1 MKKQLVVYSTA
12 FALFMSACAPAG
24 KGTQTAA
31 PKKQNQNSGWE
42 QFQKLIYSENAN
54 LPLAEALRSLLQEQ
68 NPEVL
73 GVLRAQLEAGKS
85 TVFPE
90 EISQR
95 WDLAKRSII
104 VGESGALADTDLL
117 LNTLNLN
124 LNEVQR
130 SNAFHHQLEGKMAGL
145 VQSVALANL
154 LRVFNEQIKKDSHDI
169 TVDIVVKIKKGR
181 PEVLDKID
189 KTKSI
194 GDRSAQIEQIVAYLK
209 QADYLFYQYGLSEDD
224 QARMA
229 LYTAVAGTMAA
240 VLADSPTV
248 KTLLTNIQEI
258 RDVAEKVKK
267 VVALAESLKQYGEAL
282 KKDAVVMGGSVKDI
296 YGKIKNLTDDIDLS
310 LSDEGKVQARALM
323 DDLLNGRTSAPPTPE
338 VAAEL
343 EKKGFFQRKR
353 ELDVDVQKFVNS
365 ADNASRSLDNILKTT
380 VQVTE
385 ALGVKL
391 SPGVTKAIDTA
402 MKINQGIQAVSAIS
416 KAFSAGGFVGAL
428 GAFSGGPATMALAA
442 FGGLGGGGGPD
453 PAVMAELAAI
463 KQSLAE
469 IKAMQ
474 KEILENQKKMM
485 VMIKDLALM
494 MEEYHKEQMMLLM
507 DTREEVLNNRSALT
521 EIDEKSFR
529 SCEAMTMFA
538 LSKAPYYQRV
548 DSVSYRASV
557 KTSLSIS
564 NMDLVQGIIRDVTSS
579 PKELMQFI
587 NNGSAENFKTCQQ
600 EMSTV
605 FMTRDFR
612 KFSRAAWTDEKTS
625 GEEAKDGGQIVKK
638 YYTPAFSYLQKMTA
652 DKEARWQKL
661 GLHLPVLNVSALIA
675 KKSRYVDQPGRISNL
690 MDLQNLTATN
700 KLEKYVT
707 ALLVLHPYLT
717 VDYENWNS
725 SLQNVLTAAITEQTR
740 ERTRQLLSNA
750 FERVQMAIAQEALLA
765 GEPLLP
771 NLSLHWAE
779 LVKEKSSC
787 AKGNEKFCFVR
798 ESNLMM
804 TNLLTYVLVQRT
816 GVMPN
821 TVESMKKRQEI
832 YQQWLN
838 EPAVLAQVLMVPSE
852 AIVKDEKGQLHLVLA
867 NGEALK
873 MPLPDVAAVA
883 TGQLQYTEAM
893 SRMIQ
898 LQHRVADELAKVS
911 SLGYSSQEQQ
921 KLAKAMFLK

>member
-24 KGTQTAA
+24 NSVPTVALQ
-31 PKKQNQNSGWE
+31 KQNKNSGWE
-42 QFQKLIYSENAN
+42 QFQQLIYSENAN

-73 GVLRAQLEAGKS
+73 VFLKAQLEEGK
-85 TVFPE
+85 TLAFPD

-95 WDLAKRSII
+95 WDLAKKSII
-104 VGESGALADTDLL
+104 VGDSTALADTDLL

-145 VQSVALANL
+145 VQSVALRNL
-154 LRVFNEQIKKDSHDI
+154 LKAFDEQIKKDSREI
-169 TVDIVVKIKKGR
+169 AVDVVAKIKVAR

-189 KTKSI
+189 KTKLI

-224 QARMA
+224 QASLA
-229 LYTAVAGTMAA
+229 LYTAVAGAMAA
-240 VLADSPTV
+240 VLAESATV
-248 KTLLTNIQEI
+248 KTLLVNIQQV
-258 RDVAEKVKK
+258 RDVAEKAKK
-267 VVALAESLKQYGEAL
+267 VVALAESLKAYSESL
-282 KKDAVVMGGSVKDI
+282 KKDAVVMGGSVKNI

-310 LSDEGKVQARALM
+310 LSESGKKQAREMM
-323 DDLLNGRTSAPPTPE
+323 DALLNGRASEPPSPE

-353 ELDVDVQKFVNS
+353 ELDSDVQKFVNS
-365 ADNASRSLDNILKTT
+365 ADNASKSLDNILKTT
-380 VQVTE
+380 LQVTD

-442 FGGLGGGGGPD
+442 FGGLGGGGPD
-453 PAVMAELAAI
+453 PAVMAELRAI

-494 MEEYHKEQMMLLM
+494 MEEYHKAQMKQAM
-507 DTREEVLNNRSALT
+507 DTYEEVLNNRSALT

-529 SCEAMTMFA
+529 SCEAMTTFA
-538 LSKAPYYQRV
+538 LSKAPYYKRM
-548 DSVSYRASV
+548 DSASY
-557 KTSLSIS
+557 KTKTFLSIS
-564 NMDLVQGIIRDVTSS
+564 NMELVQEIIRDVTGS

-587 NNGSAENFKTCQQ
+587 NNGSSENFKTCQQ

-605 FMTRDFR
+605 FMTRDIQ
-612 KFSRAAWTDEKTS
+612 KFSRAAWTEGSPEK
-625 GEEAKDGGQIVKK
+625 ELKDGGEVVRK
-638 YYTPAFSYLQKMTA
+638 YYVPALSYLQKMTV

-675 KKSRYVDQPGRISNL
+675 KKSRYVNQPGQSTNL
-690 MDLQNLTATN
+690 MELQNLTATH

-707 ALLVLHPYLT
+707 ALLLLHPYLT

-725 SLQNVLTAAITEQTR
+725 SLQEVLSAAVTEQTR
-740 ERTRQLLSNA
+740 ERTRQLLNNA
-750 FERVQMAIAQEALLA
+750 FERVQMAVAQEALLA

-771 NLSLHWAE
+771 DLSLHWTE
-779 LVKEKSSC
+779 LVKEQKNC
-787 AKGNEKFCFVR
+787 EGQEKFCFVR
-798 ESNLMM
+798 ENKLMM
-804 TNLLTYVLVQRT
+804 GNLLTYVLVQRT
-816 GVMPN
+816 GVISN
-821 TVESMKKRQEI
+821 TVEAMTKRRDI
-832 YQQWLN
+832 YQQWLR
-838 EPAVLAQVLMVPSE
+838 EPAVLAQILMVPVE
-852 AIVKDEKGQLHLVLA
+852 ALVKDEKGRLQLVLA
-867 NGEALK
+867 KGEALAIL
-873 MPLPDVAAVA
+873 MPEVEDVA
-883 TGQLQYTEAM
+883 TGQLRYTEAM

-898 LQHRVADELAKVS
+898 LQHRVADELAKIS
-911 SLGYSSQEQQ
+911 SMGYSSQERE